1 MKQIKQFVVEG
12 ERPSKNI
19 ITNIY
24 RIQACGYIMW
34 GYFCIAVI
42 DFTLKG
48 KSFEK
53 SKCQNEHEKILKK
66 EEPTEILKIIG
77 LFKNV

>member
-1 MKQIKQFVVEG
+1 MKKINNLES

-24 RIQACGYIMW
+24 RIQAYGYIMW

-42 DFTLKG
+42 DFMLKG
-48 KSFEK
+48 ISFEK
-53 SKCQNEHEKILKK
+53 SKRQNEHEKIFKK
-66 EEPTEILKIIG
+66 EEPPEILKIIG
-77 LFKNV
+77 LFKNA